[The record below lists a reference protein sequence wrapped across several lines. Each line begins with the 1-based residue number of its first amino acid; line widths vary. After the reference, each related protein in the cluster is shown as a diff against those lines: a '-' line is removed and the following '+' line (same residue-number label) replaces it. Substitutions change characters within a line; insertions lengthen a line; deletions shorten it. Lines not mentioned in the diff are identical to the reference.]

1 MTLASNFKVAPFAR
15 AAQQDL
21 LVALA
26 DSVARLSQDEPPAP
40 ARIIAH
46 SSLAAPLSKWP
57 MLITGNCRCLRP
69 DGGMRSIQEAVRADL
84 DESHKVY
91 DSVCKVIMAAGA
103 TAKDIV
109 PFASYA
115 AAARQLTGPSSLA
128 RALASGAS
136 SVERIDLLVLHSA
149 RSLGFDDAHL
159 ERIAASVQEML
170 DRNRKSG

>member
-1 MTLASNFKVAPFAR
+1 
-15 AAQQDL
+15 
-21 LVALA
+21 
-26 DSVARLSQDEPPAP
+26 
-40 ARIIAH
+40 
-46 SSLAAPLSKWP
+46 
-57 MLITGNCRCLRP
+57 
-69 DGGMRSIQEAVRADL
+69 MRSIQEAVRADL

-109 PFASYA
+109 PFAPYA